1 MKKEEMKQEAL
12 SRMSILQMHTNAI
25 EDFEKGILNRSEG
38 GMLYWLTD
46 DEKDMIMRW
55 EAETCNLAY
64 HVIKDQTS
72 LGLMYSILYVS
83 PDKEEWV
90 FDRKD
95 LVDGYPLSYVVN
107 QDDPDCSDYG
117 SIKIM
122 PRFGGVIRLG

>member
-1 MKKEEMKQEAL
+1 MKREEMKQEAL
-12 SRMSILQMHTNAI
+12 SRMSMLQMHPNAI
-25 EDFEKGILNRSEG
+25 EDFEKGVLNRSEG

-55 EAETCNLAY
+55 EAETSNLAY

-83 PDKEEWV
+83 SDKEEWV

-95 LVDGYPLSYVVN
+95 LVDGYPLSYVFN
-107 QDDPDCSDYG
+107 QDDPDCSEYG
-117 SIKIM
+117 PIKIM